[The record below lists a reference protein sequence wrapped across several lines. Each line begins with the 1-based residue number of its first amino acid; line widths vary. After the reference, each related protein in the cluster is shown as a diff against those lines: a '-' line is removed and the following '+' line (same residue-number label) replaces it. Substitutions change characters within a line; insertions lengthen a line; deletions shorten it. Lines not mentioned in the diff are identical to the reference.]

1 MPLKLY
7 NTLTR
12 QKEEF
17 KPITPGKVTMY
28 VCGPTVYNNIH
39 IGNARPFIFFD
50 VVRRYLE
57 YVGYDVNYVTN
68 FTDVDDKMI
77 RRAEEMGMTVLEIG
91 EKYIESFF
99 EDIDQLGI
107 TRANCHP
114 KVTEHMEEI
123 VHFIQ
128 ELQDKG
134 FAYEIDGDVYFRTLR
149 FKDYG
154 KLSHQNLDE
163 LRAGSRIEVDV
174 RKENPLD
181 FALWK
186 KSKGVEIGWDSP
198 WGRGRPGWHIEC
210 SAMARK
216 YLGDTL
222 DIHAGGQD
230 LTFPHHENEI
240 AQTEALT
247 EKPFANY
254 WLHNGF
260 INMNNEKMSKS
271 IGNVITVKELLARYR
286 PEVIRMFMLSTHY
299 RNPINFSEEIIE
311 QTENSLQRLENSL
324 DNVRHRLS
332 VALEGPAD
340 PELVEKISALEQR
353 FAEKMDDDFNTAD
366 AITVLFDL
374 AKEANLLLQQPA
386 VAVGSLKA
394 LEQAFLHWGKVLGLW
409 GENVQDPL
417 FDEEVERLIEERTEA
432 RQTKHWA
439 KADEIRDRLIEM
451 GILLEDTPQGI
462 RWKRK

>member
-12 QKEEF
+12 KKEEF

-57 YVGYDVNYVTN
+57 FFGYDVAYVSN

-77 RRAEEMGMTVLEIG
+77 RRAEEMGMTVLDIG

-99 EDIDQLGI
+99 EDIDRLGI
-107 TRANCHP
+107 SHADCHP

-123 VHFIQ
+123 VQFIQ
-128 ELQDKG
+128 DLEDKG
-134 FAYEIDGDVYFRTLR
+134 FAYEVEGDVYFRTLR

-154 KLSHQNLDE
+154 KLSQQNLDE
-163 LRAGSRIEVDV
+163 LRAGARIDVDI

-186 KSKGVEIGWDSP
+186 KSKGEEIGWNSP
-198 WGRGRPGWHIEC
+198 WGHGRPGWHIEC

-240 AQTEALT
+240 AQSEALT
-247 EKPFANY
+247 GKPFANY

-311 QTENSLQRLENSL
+311 QTENALQRIENSL
-324 DNVRHRLS
+324 DNVRHRLG
-332 VALEGPAD
+332 VALEGSAD
-340 PELVEKISALEQR
+340 PEVEEKLTVLEHR
-353 FAEKMDDDFNTAD
+353 FMEKMNDDFNTAD

-386 VAVGSLKA
+386 IPVGSLKA
-394 LEQAFLHWGKVLGLW
+394 IEGAFLRWGIVLGLL
-409 GENVQDPL
+409 GENVQDAL
-417 FDEEVERLIEERTEA
+417 FDEEVEVLIAQRTEA
-432 RQTKHWA
+432 RQNKNWA
-439 KADEIRDRLIEM
+439 KADEIRDRLTEM